1 MTAHPFTA
9 TLLHWYDRHQRALPW
24 RHSHDPY
31 RIWLAEVIMQ
41 QTRISQGLPYY
52 ERFMAAY
59 PTLADLAAAPLDEVL
74 RLWQGLGYYSR
85 ARHLHKCAQVV
96 WQEHRGHWPRTAAGL
111 QQLPGIG
118 PYTAAAIASQAFDE
132 PVPVVDGNVY
142 RVLARHFGL
151 ATPINTPAARQEFTT
166 LSASLLDPAYP
177 GDYNQALM
185 EFGALQCTPR
195 KPACDTCVLALSCVA
210 RQQSRQH
217 ELPVKAPARAIR
229 QRYFTYLV
237 AYHNGRLLMRQRPAG
252 DIWQG
257 LYEFVLIETG
267 KKPELQK
274 LAHPLL
280 QQAARQQMEPIFY
293 RHQLTHRILNV
304 NFVAV
309 SVSGPPQQV
318 ADLAGSGYKWFFYDE
333 VEALPKPVLLARYLD
348 THFNSINLQ
357 EETK

>member
-1 MTAHPFTA
+1 MTAHPFTV
-9 TLLHWYDRHQRALPW
+9 TLLHWYRQHQRALPW
-24 RHSHDPY
+24 RHSRDPY

-52 ERFMAAY
+52 QRFIAAY
-59 PTLADLAAAPLDEVL
+59 PTLAELAAAPPDEVL

-96 WQEHRGHWPRTAAGL
+96 WQEHRGQWPRTAAGL

-118 PYTAAAIASQAFDE
+118 PYTAAAIAAQAFDE

-151 ATPINTPAARQEFTT
+151 ATPINTPAARKEFTT
-166 LSASLLDPAYP
+166 LSASLLNPACP

-185 EFGALQCTPR
+185 EFGALQCTPQ

-210 RQQSRQH
+210 RQQGRQH
-217 ELPVKAPARAIR
+217 ELPVKASTRTIR

-237 AYHNGRLLMRQRPAG
+237 VQQNGQLLLRQRPDG

-257 LYEFVLIETG
+257 LYEFVLIETAQ
-267 KKPELQK
+267 KPELQK

-280 QQAARQQMEPIFY
+280 QQAGHQQAEPIFY

-309 SVSGPPQQV
+309 SVSGPSQ
-318 ADLAGSGYKWFFYDE
+318 
-333 VEALPKPVLLARYLD
+333 
-348 THFNSINLQ
+348 
-357 EETK
+357 